1 MYGSFRALEDISYVV
16 REKAIV
22 SLLGGNASGKSSS
35 MKVIFGNIQLVSG
48 HVKWQGERI
57 EKWPTSRRVAAGI
70 AAVPEGRRVFADMT
84 VHENLEIGA
93 CNRKDHGSVR
103 ADLLDI
109 YEQFGRLRE
118 RRSQLA
124 GTLSGGEQQMLAIG
138 RALMSRPKLICMD
151 EPSMG
156 LAPALVSQNFKL
168 IEAIRERGTAVF
180 VIEQNARAAL
190 KVADYVYVLRTGR
203 IMLEGSAE
211 DVASN
216 PEMIAAYLGATKRR
230 MGPGAMEEN
239 P

>member
-1 MYGSFRALEDISYVV
+1 
-16 REKAIV
+16 
-22 SLLGGNASGKSSS
+22 
-35 MKVIFGNIQLVSG
+35 
-48 HVKWQGERI
+48 
-57 EKWPTSRRVAAGI
+57 
-70 AAVPEGRRVFADMT
+70 
-84 VHENLEIGA
+84 
-93 CNRKDHGSVR
+93 
-103 ADLLDI
+103 
-109 YEQFGRLRE
+109 
-118 RRSQLA
+118 
-124 GTLSGGEQQMLAIG
+124 MLAIG

-190 KVADYVYVLRTGR
+190 KVADYAYVLRTGR

-216 PEMIAAYLGATKRR
+216 PEMIAAYLGATKRQ
-230 MGPGAMEEN
+230 MGPGAMEEH